1 MIENIHTALRK
12 QSRLPLSLKLKYVLR
27 ARLERGEWVV
37 GARIPTLLELVAEY
51 GVSRATVRAALDE
64 LEREGLIQRTRGKG
78 TFVIGD
84 AAKEHWLMLPTD
96 WHSLVQH
103 IEHLKVRFVTLDSGV
118 GPLPA
123 EVPEQPGG
131 QPGGQL
137 YWWTLRVNWTDHIPY
152 SVNTVYVAK
161 RLADLKKAEFEAEP
175 VLPVINRHFRE
186 ELHSATQVL
195 TIRAADAL
203 AARNLHLEIGTAV
216 AQALRV
222 ARNAAQEVVYVARV
236 LYPAKYLSVETRFHP
251 GAEPSAKANA
261 H

>member
-1 MIENIHTALRK
+1 MIENIHSALRK

-64 LEREGLIQRTRGKG
+64 LESEGLIQRTRGKG

-96 WHSLVQH
+96 WHSLVRH

-118 GPLPA
+118 GPLPV
-123 EVPEQPGG
+123 EVPEQTGTLP
-131 QPGGQL
+131 
-137 YWWTLRVNWTDHIPY
+137 YWWTLRVNWTEHIPY

-161 RLADLKKAEFEAEP
+161 RLVDQKKMEFETEP
-175 VLPVINRHFRE
+175 VLPVINRYFRE
-186 ELHSATQVL
+186 ELHSATQIL

-203 AARNLHLEIGTAV
+203 AARQLHLEIGTAV

-222 ARNAAQEVVYVARV
+222 ARNAEQEIVYVARV

-251 GAEPSAKANA
+251 GEESNGWNST

>member
-1 MIENIHTALRK
+1 MIESIHTALKK

-27 ARLERGEWVV
+27 ARLERGEWAL

-96 WHSLVQH
+96 WQSLVRH
-103 IEHLKVRFVTLDSGV
+103 IEHLKVRFVTLDSGFGV
-118 GPLPA
+118 LPA
-123 EVPEQPGG
+123 EVPEQPAG
-131 QPGGQL
+131 QP
-137 YWWTLRVNWTDHIPY
+137 YWWTLRINWTDHIPY
-152 SVNTVYVAK
+152 SLNTVYVAK
-161 RLADLKKAEFEAEP
+161 RLADLKKAEFESEP

-203 AARNLHLEIGTAV
+203 AARHLHLEIGTAV

-222 ARNAAQEVVYVARV
+222 ARNAAHEVVYVARV
-236 LYPAKYLSVETRFHP
+236 LYPAKYLSVETRFNLDAGP
-251 GAEPSAKANA
+251 DVGANT

>member
-1 MIENIHTALRK
+1 MIESIHTALKK

-27 ARLERGEWVV
+27 ARLERGEWAL

-64 LEREGLIQRTRGKG
+64 LETEGLIQRTRGKG
-78 TFVIGD
+78 TFVTGD

-96 WHSLVQH
+96 WRSLVRH

-118 GPLPA
+118 GILPP
-123 EVPEQPGG
+123 EVPEQSAD
-131 QPGGQL
+131 QL
-137 YWWTLRVNWTDHIPY
+137 YWWTLRINWTDHIPY
-152 SVNTVYVAK
+152 SLNTVYVAK
-161 RLADLKKAEFEAEP
+161 RLFDLKQAEFEAEP
-175 VLPVINRHFRE
+175 VLPAVNRYFRA

-203 AARNLHLEIGTAV
+203 AAKHLHLEIGTAV

-222 ARNAAQEVVYVARV
+222 ARNAAGEVVYVARV
-236 LYPAKYLSVETRFHP
+236 LYPAKYLSVETHFHP
-251 GAEPSAKANA
+251 DGEPEAGADAY
-261 H
+261 

>member
-1 MIENIHTALRK
+1 MIENIHTTLKK

-27 ARLERGEWVV
+27 ARLERGEWVL

-64 LEREGLIQRTRGKG
+64 LETEGLIQRTRGKG

-96 WHSLVQH
+96 WQSLVRH

-118 GPLPA
+118 GALPA
-123 EVPEQPGG
+123 EVPEQPAD
-131 QPGGQL
+131 QP
-137 YWWTLRVNWTDHIPY
+137 YWWTLRINWTDHIPY
-152 SVNTVYVAK
+152 SLNTVYVAK
-161 RLADLKKAEFEAEP
+161 RLFDLKQAQFEAEP
-175 VLPVINRHFRE
+175 VLPVINRNFPK

-195 TIRAADAL
+195 TVRAADAL
-203 AARNLHLEIGTAV
+203 AAKHLHLEIGTAV

-222 ARNAAQEVVYVARV
+222 ARNAAGEAVYVARV
-236 LYPAKYLSVETRFHP
+236 LYPAKYLSLESRFHP
-251 GAEPSAKANA
+251 DEERGVGADT